1 MLDDQDWSFLE
12 YERQVDITRN
22 LAPQLSLGN
31 IFYNMKV
38 FNENR
43 FGVVEKF
50 QSSVYNQPALSPTMS
65 WLSDTPPA
73 IPVRVRVIGNKLIW
87 NAAINAKIRSWTVY
101 QQQGENWTLHKILPE
116 EITEAELA
124 PGTYAVCAVDR
135 LANESLGVV
144 ASIQ

>member
-43 FGVVEKF
+43 LGVVEKF

-73 IPVRVRVIGNKLIW
+73 IPVQVRVIGNKLIW
-87 NAAINAKIRSWTVY
+87 SPAVNAKIRSWTLY
-101 QQQGENWTLHKILPE
+101 QQQGESWKLHKILPE

-135 LANESLGVV
+135 LANESLGVI
-144 ASIQ
+144 ASIK